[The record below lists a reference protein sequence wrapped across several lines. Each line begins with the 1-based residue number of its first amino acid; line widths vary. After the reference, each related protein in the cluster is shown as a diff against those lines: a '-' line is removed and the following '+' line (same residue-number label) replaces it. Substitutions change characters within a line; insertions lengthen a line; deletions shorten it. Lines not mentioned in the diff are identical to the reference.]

1 MHLHWRLSF
10 SSFSGEKKN
19 DLKNCYVN
27 RWAMRWM
34 DIVLKKLSMLKVRN
48 NCCCFLL
55 VVVVLSFFLAR
66 FRFDEDDW
74 IDDKM
79 RQNTSITNWMKMI
92 PDFQT
97 LILLFYFEF
106 IILANDGKLNVFYDV
121 IQLKDNFSKFIT
133 FRFAIHA
140 WRNLSILISKILA
153 NEYFT

>member
-1 MHLHWRLSF
+1 MSNEVNGHCS
-10 SSFSGEKKN
+10 EK
-19 DLKNCYVN
+19 
-27 RWAMRWM
+27 
-34 DIVLKKLSMLKVRN
+34 IVHAQGAKQ
-48 NCCCFLL
+48 LL
-55 VVVVLSFFLAR
+55 LLFVVVVVVVLSFFLAR

>member
-19 DLKNCYVN
+19 NLKNCYVN

-79 RQNTSITNWMKMI
+79 RQNTSITNWMKTI

-97 LILLFYFEF
+97 LILLFYFKF
-106 IILANDGKLNVFYDV
+106 IILANGGKLNVFYL
-121 IQLKDNFSKFIT
+121 QFTMSFNLRIT
-133 FRFAIHA
+133 FQSSS
-140 WRNLSILISKILA
+140 LSGLPFMR
-153 NEYFT
+153 EETYPF